1 MLCPHCCEALT
12 ENEIFNLLNDIMARR
27 ARECPHLE
35 GEQNPNDP
43 SQQICIDC
51 GYVQPGRAM

>member
-12 ENEIFNLLNDIMARR
+12 EDEIFNLLNDIMARR
-27 ARECPHLE
+27 ARECLHLE

-51 GYVQPGRAM
+51 G